1 MAGPGKRTPVVSGV
15 PQREQLELVSDRI
28 QREAIFSCIIT
39 FFLHFQMLWLDMNVS
54 AVTKA
59 RAGSQREQSSQT
71 GRRHVS
77 EHDCE
82 DGHLT
87 GLFLKGVQHITGH
100 LCLHLCLQLCHL
112 HLTCGLIYSF
122 FQRWPR
128 TIELNH
134 LVACGTFLYFLY
146 IISETLLV
154 PVLLLF

>member
-1 MAGPGKRTPVVSGV
+1 MSRCVANLLSRFLVAGPGKRTPVVSGV
-15 PQREQLELVSDRI
+15 PLREQLELVSDRI

-87 GLFLKGVQHITGH
+87 GLFLKGAQHITGH
-100 LCLHLCLQLCHL
+100 LCLHLCLQLCHI
-112 HLTCGLIYSF
+112 HPTRGFISSF
-122 FQRWPR
+122 FNGGP
-128 TIELNH
+128 EPL
-134 LVACGTFLYFLY
+134 
-146 IISETLLV
+146 S
-154 PVLLLF
+154 